1 MFILYVYIRFIDC
14 QLNANLIK
22 IDVLQIPYEIFV
34 FKLHTVFEY
43 SAVLT
48 ADSNIETLPLRI
60 SSCFVKRQQI
70 QSKTLLFFII
80 IVTAI
85 IIHTQKSTQTR
96 EKNFFVLTSK
106 RVQ

>member
-1 MFILYVYIRFIDC
+1 MMRKIKIKLSFETVYCIM
-14 QLNANLIK
+14 NANLVK
-22 IDVLQIPYEIFV
+22 IDVRQIPYEIFV

-70 QSKTLLFFII
+70 QKSSSSSYHHRNSHNHTHAKHERKKTFSF
-80 IVTAI
+80 
-85 IIHTQKSTQTR
+85 
-96 EKNFFVLTSK
+96 
-106 RVQ
+106 